1 MRVANLYLTLN
12 FFFLLFLFARLVFG
26 AENAGLSSEKAA
38 QFDRLDKV
46 RVELETKIA
55 ETERRIDLGRSLGEF
70 IDEVSLF
77 DNQLYGRLGSGSS
90 EQRRTEVLN
99 TIAETNAQIDK
110 ILSSNKEGTIPPGDG
125 MTTGDIIDRGDA
137 QMIQELREEVA
148 NLNAELKLLE
158 IPLIAG
164 TDVMSTDI
172 WNIDDELTENI
183 NPVSLDGQDIID
195 NLKDKLA
202 EIKQMQE
209 SIKDSGNKQTPIR
222 Q

>member
-12 FFFLLFLFARLVFG
+12 FFFFLFLFARLVFG
-26 AENAGLSSEKAA
+26 AENANLSAEKAA

-55 ETERRIDLGRSLGEF
+55 ETEKRIDLSRSLGEF

-90 EQRRTEVLN
+90 EQRRTDVLN
-99 TIAETNAQIDK
+99 TIAEKNEQIDNIMK
-110 ILSSNKEGTIPPGDG
+110 TSDSEGVTPPRDG
-125 MTTGDIIDRGDA
+125 EFDGTTDNGNSATD
-137 QMIQELREEVA
+137 MIQQLREEVA
-148 NLNAELKLLE
+148 NLNAELKLLD
-158 IPLIAG
+158 IPLLAG
-164 TDVMSTDI
+164 TEVMSADI
-172 WNIDDELTENI
+172 WNADDELAENI
-183 NPVSLDGQDIID
+183 NPVALDGEDIID

-209 SIKDSGNKQTPIR
+209 SIKESSSK
-222 Q
+222 